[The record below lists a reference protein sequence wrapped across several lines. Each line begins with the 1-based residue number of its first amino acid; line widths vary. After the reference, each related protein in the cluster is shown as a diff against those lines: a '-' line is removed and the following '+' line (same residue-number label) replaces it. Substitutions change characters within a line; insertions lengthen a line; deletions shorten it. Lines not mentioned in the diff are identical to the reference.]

1 VTPSVRADGEEQTEA
16 VAISSLCGGFV
27 VGWSRTLVT
36 AMAIP
41 ISATLRPLS
50 FCLIRSFSE
59 PRSLLFGRRR
69 CWQTLPHPYP
79 HARSAL
85 SFVIHVWRVDRSVV
99 AHPQQVETNR
109 VLSHGTRGK
118 SRERHNR
125 IPTSDMF
132 VEVQREGR
140 VMHGRNSE
148 SDVIP
153 FARVEKSTTAG
164 GDQLDTAGRTIL
176 QLVQR
181 AAGVADEN
189 SRHALGMAQTLSD
202 QLRAAEDRIAELEA
216 EITAYQQRADRAEQ
230 WLHRVYTEI
239 EDRFL
244 PQGDSPAR

>member
-1 VTPSVRADGEEQTEA
+1 
-16 VAISSLCGGFV
+16 
-27 VGWSRTLVT
+27 
-36 AMAIP
+36 
-41 ISATLRPLS
+41 
-50 FCLIRSFSE
+50 LIRSFSE

-244 PQGDSPAR
+244 PQGDSPRAMNGAPQRPQNARRSR